1 MCEILAVR
9 SQEPRPFATV
19 MPWARKIEYYG
30 LANFG
35 WGVAWLADG
44 RVERYRFE
52 GRLSEDKDADR
63 VLAGVT
69 STHYLVH
76 FRRPNRLSTVQ
87 LADTQ
92 PFLAEEGR
100 FAFCHNGSFTK
111 EAEFRGRFEG
121 RLEGKADSEVGFR
134 MFEDYLGQG
143 LRPEE
148 ALVRTHGQ
156 LHGNANLGYLASDG
170 ELVLFNSYP
179 TNLFHRFRV
188 DGVEVAATELHSPD
202 DSLFRLVFPD
212 ATDRRLISGAEALA
226 QPERSR

>member
-9 SQEPRPFATV
+9 SRAPRPFSAI
-19 MPWARKIEYYG
+19 MPWARTMESYG
-30 LANFG
+30 IASFG
-35 WGVAWLADG
+35 WGVAWLEGG
-44 RVERYRFE
+44 RVRRYRFP
-52 GRLSEDKDADR
+52 GRLSEDEQ
-63 VLAGVT
+63 AGHALSGVS

-92 PFLAEEGR
+92 PFLSRDER
-100 FAFCHNGSFTK
+100 FAFCHNGSFTR

-143 LRPEE
+143 LGAEE
-148 ALVRTHGQ
+148 ALVQTHGQ
-156 LHGNANLGYLASDG
+156 LNGNANLGYLGIDG

-179 TNLFHRFRV
+179 TNRFHRFWV
-188 DGVEVAATELHSPD
+188 DGAEVAATELHSPD
-202 DSLFRLVFPD
+202 DSLFRLIFPT
-212 ATDRRLISGAEALA
+212 AMDRRVISGAEALVR
-226 QPERSR
+226 PEPAR

>member
-1 MCEILAVR
+1 MCEILAVCSR
-9 SQEPRPFATV
+9 EPRPFSV
-19 MPWARKIEYYG
+19 LMPWARKMEYYG

-35 WGVAWLADG
+35 WGVAWLDGG

-52 GRLSEDKDADR
+52 GRLSEDEQAEGA
-63 VLAGVT
+63 LGGVS

-92 PFLAEEGR
+92 PFLSRDER
-100 FAFCHNGSFTK
+100 FAFCHNGTFIR

-143 LRPEE
+143 LTAEE
-148 ALVRTHGQ
+148 ALVQTHGQ
-156 LHGNANLGYLASDG
+156 LNGNANMGYLGVDG
-170 ELVLFNSYP
+170 ELVLFNSYQ
-179 TNLFHRFRV
+179 TNRFQRFRV

-202 DSLFRLVFPD
+202 DSLFRLIFPE
-212 ATDRRLISGAEALA
+212 ATDRRRISGAEALA
-226 QPERSR
+226 RPEAAR